1 MKIYNEKQE
10 CVGFLMAKDTKSF
23 KIWDLLDTKN
33 KRIDE
38 LLLFLSRDKK
48 GILYMLD
55 DFQIRESLNLK
66 AKEKFTIQ
74 AENPQEI
81 ELFGKEQIDMNF
93 NIKEIQ

>member
-1 MKIYNEKQE
+1 
-10 CVGFLMAKDTKSF
+10 
-23 KIWDLLDTKN
+23 
-33 KRIDE
+33 
-38 LLLFLSRDKK
+38 
-48 GILYMLD
+48 MLD

>member
-23 KIWDLLDTKN
+23 DTKN
-33 KRIDE
+33 KRIATIH
-38 LLLFLSRDKK
+38 LFLSRDKK

-81 ELFGKEQIDMNF
+81 ELFGKEQI
-93 NIKEIQ
+93 